1 MSFCLAKQQGQRQKI
16 GRVRANIGALWLL
29 GMTGLFLSY
38 YVHAQEVY
46 MEAGESQVIQV
57 DGNIDTI
64 FISAPKVADY
74 EIIGE
79 RGVMVYAKSDGQT
92 DLIAFDKNGDQLI
105 KTTLVVDPVL
115 SAVQKKVGQL
125 VPDSQISIQKVGKT
139 YILSGTVPTE
149 EDRDRVYQ
157 IVGEGVGAKRTAN
170 KKDVPSMSGGSGGG
184 GENNNAWLDEVVYQ
198 EVINKLKLPIT
209 NQVNVKLSVVEVT
222 KTFSDN
228 VGIDWGTISGTGGN
242 ITPGTFRFVKF
253 NADTLSSLVHAISND
268 SVARVLAE
276 PNLSV
281 LSGESAEF
289 LVGGE
294 VPVVTSSANGSNVQY
309 KDFGIKLNVGA
320 KVSSSKRIRVTLGE
334 EVSNVDSTY
343 STNAGDSFPAFQT
356 RRAKTTV
363 ELADGESFLLGGL
376 ISNNER
382 EDLSRLP
389 FIGDVPILGAL
400 FRNAKTER
408 TRGELVVVATV
419 NLVKPV
425 TMRDIVLPDFQR
437 TSTLARFMNFEGISN
452 LRDRKL
458 AEGFVEQ
465 GGFIK

>member
-1 MSFCLAKQQGQRQKI
+1 MSFCLVTQKNKYKKA
-16 GRVRANIGALWLL
+16 GCVNSKVSWLL

-38 YVHAQEVY
+38 GVHAQEVY

-57 DGNIDTI
+57 DGSIDTI

-74 EIIGE
+74 EIIGD

-105 KTTLVVDPVL
+105 KTTLVVDPIL

-139 YILSGTVPTE
+139 YILNGTVPTE

-170 KKDVPSMSGGSGGG
+170 KKDVPSTSGGSGGG
-184 GENNNAWLDEVVYQ
+184 SEGSNAWLDEVVYQ
-198 EVINKLKLPIT
+198 EVINKLKLPTT
-209 NQVNVKLSVVEVT
+209 NQVNVKLSIVEVT

-228 VGIDWGTISGTGGN
+228 VGIDWGTISGTSGN

-320 KVSSSKRIRVTLGE
+320 KVSSSQRIRVTLGE

>member
-1 MSFCLAKQQGQRQKI
+1 MSFCLVTQKNKYKKA
-16 GRVRANIGALWLL
+16 GYVNSKVSWLL

-38 YVHAQEVY
+38 GVHAQEVY

-57 DGNIDTI
+57 DGSIDTI

-74 EIIGE
+74 EIIGD

-105 KTTLVVDPVL
+105 KTTLVVDPIL

-139 YILSGTVPTE
+139 YILNGTVPTE

-170 KKDVPSMSGGSGGG
+170 KKDVPSTSGGSGGG
-184 GENNNAWLDEVVYQ
+184 SEGSNAWLDEVVYQ
-198 EVINKLKLPIT
+198 EVINKLKLPTT

-228 VGIDWGTISGTGGN
+228 VGIDWGTISGTSGN

-320 KVSSSKRIRVTLGE
+320 KVSSSQRIRVTLGE